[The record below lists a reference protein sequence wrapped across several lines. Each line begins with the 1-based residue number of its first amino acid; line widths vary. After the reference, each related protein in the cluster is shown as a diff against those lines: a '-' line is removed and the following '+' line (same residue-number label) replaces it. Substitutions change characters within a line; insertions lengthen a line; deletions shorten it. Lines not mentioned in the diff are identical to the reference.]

1 MTRCWCVW
9 AVRAVLSSN
18 SIFKKNVEPPLIK
31 LYDYE
36 LSGNCFK
43 VRQLLAWLGLD
54 YERLAVDFYPGREH
68 KSAAFLEHV
77 NPLGQIP
84 VIDDDGFL
92 LRDAQ
97 AILVYLASR
106 YDTSRRWYP
115 DDAQQRGQITAWLAT
130 ADDITRTAS
139 AARLHDALGYPF
151 DIAACRSGARAVFR
165 LLDDH
170 LAERA
175 SAGQP
180 WLVGPHPTIADLACF
195 PYTALAQEG
204 GISLD
209 EFPALRRWIWD
220 IRHLPGFV
228 GMSGIFPAGAA

>member
-1 MTRCWCVW
+1 M
-9 AVRAVLSSN
+9 
-18 SIFKKNVEPPLIK
+18 IK

-43 VRQLLAWLGLD
+43 VRQMLAWLDLD
-54 YERLAVDFYPGREH
+54 YERVAVDFYPGREH
-68 KSAAFLEHV
+68 KSAAFLERV

-84 VIDDDGFL
+84 VINDDGFL

-106 YDTSRRWYP
+106 YDKARSWYP
-115 DDAQQRGQITAWLAT
+115 DDAKLRGQIAVWLAT
-130 ADDITRTAS
+130 ADEITRTAS
-139 AARLHDALGYPF
+139 AARLHDALGYDF
-151 DIAACRSGARAVFR
+151 DVEACRSGARAVFR

-175 SAGQP
+175 SEGHS
-180 WLVGPHPTIADLACF
+180 WLVGAQPTVADLACF
-195 PYTALAQEG
+195 PYAALANEG

-220 IRHLPGFV
+220 VRHLPGFV

>member
-1 MTRCWCVW
+1 M
-9 AVRAVLSSN
+9 
-18 SIFKKNVEPPLIK
+18 IK

-43 VRQLLAWLGLD
+43 VRQLLAWLD
-54 YERLAVDFYPGREH
+54 VDHERVPIDFHPGREH
-68 KSAAFLEHV
+68 KSAHFLRHI
-77 NPLGQIP
+77 NPLGQLP

-106 YDTSRRWYP
+106 YDPQRRWYP
-115 DDAQQRGQITAWLAT
+115 DDAKLRGQIMLWLAM
-130 ADDITRTAS
+130 ADEITRTAS
-139 AARLHDALGYPF
+139 AARLHDALGYDL
-151 DIAACRSGARAVFR
+151 DIEACRRGARAVFR
-165 LLDDH
+165 QLDDH

-175 SAGQP
+175 SAGAR
-180 WLVGPHPTIADLACF
+180 WLVGDHPTIADLACF
-195 PYTALAQEG
+195 PYAALAIEG

-220 IRHLPGFV
+220 VRHIPGFV
-228 GMSGIFPAGAA
+228 GMSGIFPPGAVVAPH

>member
-1 MTRCWCVW
+1 M
-9 AVRAVLSSN
+9 
-18 SIFKKNVEPPLIK
+18 IK

-43 VRQLLAWLGLD
+43 VRQMLAWLGVP
-54 YERLAVDFYPGREH
+54 YTRVAVNFYPGREH
-68 KSAAFLEHV
+68 KSTAFLAQV

-106 YDTSRRWYP
+106 YDTKHQWFP
-115 DDAQQRGQITAWLAT
+115 EDPKLRGQIAMWLAT
-130 ADDITRTAS
+130 AEEITRTAS
-139 AARLHDALGYPF
+139 AARLHDALRYDF
-151 DIAACRSGARAVFR
+151 DIEACRRGARAVFR
-165 LLDDH
+165 VLDDH

-175 SAGQP
+175 SEGKR
-180 WLVGPHPTIADLACF
+180 WLVGDAASIADLACF
-195 PYTALAQEG
+195 PYAALSLEG

-209 EFPALRRWIWD
+209 EFPALRHWIWD
-220 IRHLPGFV
+220 VRHLPGFV
-228 GMSGIFPAGAA
+228 GMSGIAPPIHA

>member
-1 MTRCWCVW
+1 MI
-9 AVRAVLSSN
+9 N
-18 SIFKKNVEPPLIK
+18 

-43 VRQLLAWLGLD
+43 VRQMLAWLGVE
-54 YERLAVDFYPGREH
+54 YQRVPVNFYPGREH
-68 KSAAFLEHV
+68 KSPAFLDRI

-106 YDTSRRWYP
+106 YDKARSWFP
-115 DDAQQRGQITAWLAT
+115 EEPKLRGQIAMWLAI
-130 ADDITRTAS
+130 ADEITRTAS
-139 AARLHDALGYPF
+139 AARLHDAMGYEF
-151 DIAACRSGARAVFR
+151 DISACRRGARAVFR
-165 LLDDH
+165 VLDDH

-175 SAGQP
+175 TAGRC
-180 WLVGPHPTIADLACF
+180 WLVGEHPTIADLSCF
-195 PYTALAQEG
+195 PYAALSLEG

-209 EFPALRRWIWD
+209 EYPALRRWIWD
-220 IRHLPGFV
+220 IRHLSGFV
-228 GMSGIFPAGAA
+228 GMAGISPPGPGRTTSSGWIPQLTGS

>member
-1 MTRCWCVW
+1 MGTLPVI
-9 AVRAVLSSN
+9 N
-18 SIFKKNVEPPLIK
+18 

-43 VRQLLAWLGLD
+43 VRQMLAWLGVE
-54 YERLAVDFYPGREH
+54 YARVPVNFHPGREH
-68 KSAAFLEHV
+68 KTPAFLDRI

-84 VIDDDGFL
+84 VIDDDGFV

-106 YDTSRRWYP
+106 YDAKHRWYP
-115 DDAQQRGQITAWLAT
+115 DDPKLRGQITMWLAT
-130 ADDITRTAS
+130 ADEITRTAS
-139 AARLHDALGYPF
+139 AARLHDALGYAF
-151 DIAACRSGARAVFR
+151 DVEACRSGARAVFR

-175 SAGQP
+175 TDGRR
-180 WLVGPHPTIADLACF
+180 WLVGEDPTIADLACF
-195 PYTALAQEG
+195 PYAAMAIEG

-209 EFPALRRWIWD
+209 EFPALRRWVWD

-228 GMSGIFPAGAA
+228 GMSGISPPGPG